1 MDVRTTRRVR
11 IIAGAIVVGALSMLF
26 AVAPRADAAPQCTTR
41 VDVQGAWLPGTSG
54 GSIGCYLG
62 RGNAG
67 TGVWTLQVTLNNCYG
82 AGLVADGI
90 FGPKTEY
97 ALKVAQQLERV
108 RVDGVYG
115 QETIRHLRFLSS
127 RPHVIHCFRPWG

>member
-1 MDVRTTRRVR
+1 MNVPARRTVRTL
-11 IIAGAIVVGALSMLF
+11 AGAIVIGALSMF
-26 AVAPRADAAPQCTTR
+26 VVVAPRADAAPQCAIR

-67 TGVWTLQVTLNNCYG
+67 AGVWTLQVTLNNCYG
-82 AGLVADGI
+82 AGLAADGI

-97 ALKVAQQLERV
+97 ALKVAQKLEGIT
-108 RVDGVYG
+108 VDGVYG